1 MSYRRILLPE
11 PPPVIG
17 SAGTPEIFEQG
28 GTASVIR
35 RAVIIGNG
43 HPGSEHQSLG
53 LVRALGL
60 GGSMEIQRVVRP
72 KAGLHRWLRWLPLE
86 THQKLDTYLSLRLA
100 WLFQAVS
107 SVVLRLALLPPPRL
121 SLPAPPTP
129 PSASPSS
136 SSAPTA
142 VSPAEG
148 LAGSATAGTGVS
160 LPTGREAAAVAYT
173 DGRSAVGGTE
183 AASSLYN
190 PFSSPSVNGT
200 VDSSG
205 KPLETV
211 VAGSTNGMNSTF
223 ASGTFANSTFSNNT
237 FTNGTFAN
245 GPFPN
250 GTMANG
256 TSSSSFHTSDPF
268 HPRYEPTQHT
278 PRSVLLPRS
287 NPVSAQRPRILS
299 EASTSAFLP
308 AAAPADPAAI
318 AREANETLESE
329 GPLLVVA
336 AGRDTAAAAAEVKRL
351 APSSTL
357 VVQIQ
362 HPRND
367 LHQYDLVVAPLHDF
381 YGLTAAATREV
392 PSWILKW
399 IAPAPPAKNV
409 VLTTGALHI
418 AEPSLLRSAAATWHS
433 LSDFPKPLV
442 VVNIGGPTRHCS
454 YRPDLIAQLA
464 RTLKEMLQECQGSL
478 SVSFSRRTPVAMQRV
493 LQQELKDED
502 AVYIW
507 DGQGL
512 DPHLGNLAWADAF
525 IITADSVS
533 MISEACSTGK
543 PVYVVGGE
551 QCKWKIAE
559 FHRTLQ
565 RRGAIRPFNNSV
577 NLASTWSYPP
587 LTDNV
592 DVAARVRAEVAK
604 RGWVLHH
611 P

>member
-1 MSYRRILLPE
+1 
-11 PPPVIG
+11 
-17 SAGTPEIFEQG
+17 
-28 GTASVIR
+28 
-35 RAVIIGNG
+35 
-43 HPGSEHQSLG
+43 
-53 LVRALGL
+53 
-60 GGSMEIQRVVRP
+60 
-72 KAGLHRWLRWLPLE
+72 
-86 THQKLDTYLSLRLA
+86 
-100 WLFQAVS
+100 
-107 SVVLRLALLPPPRL
+107 
-121 SLPAPPTP
+121 
-129 PSASPSS
+129 
-136 SSAPTA
+136 
-142 VSPAEG
+142 
-148 LAGSATAGTGVS
+148 
-160 LPTGREAAAVAYT
+160 
-173 DGRSAVGGTE
+173 
-183 AASSLYN
+183 
-190 PFSSPSVNGT
+190 
-200 VDSSG
+200 
-205 KPLETV
+205 
-211 VAGSTNGMNSTF
+211 
-223 ASGTFANSTFSNNT
+223 
-237 FTNGTFAN
+237 
-245 GPFPN
+245 
-250 GTMANG
+250 MANG

-604 RGWVLHH
+604 HGWVLHH

>member
-86 THQKLDTYLSLRLA
+86 THQQLDVYLSLRLA

-121 SLPAPPTP
+121 SLPAPPPP
-129 PSASPSS
+129 PSSPAP
-136 SSAPTA
+136 SSAPA
-142 VSPAEG
+142 AAAAAAEEG
-148 LAGSATAGTGVS
+148 LAGSATAGAGVS
-160 LPTGREAAAVAYT
+160 LPIGRESAAVAST

-211 VAGSTNGMNSTF
+211 AGSTNGR
-223 ASGTFANSTFSNNT
+223 
-237 FTNGTFAN
+237 NGTFAN
-245 GPFPN
+245 GTFANGTMANGTFAN

-268 HPRYEPTQHT
+268 QPTQHT

-478 SVSFSRRTPVAMQRV
+478 SVSFSRRTPAAMQRV

-507 DGQGL
+507 DGQG
-512 DPHLGNLAWADAF
+512 
-525 IITADSVS
+525 
-533 MISEACSTGK
+533 
-543 PVYVVGGE
+543 
-551 QCKWKIAE
+551 E
-559 FHRTLQ
+559 FNH
-565 RRGAIRPFNNSV
+565 
-577 NLASTWSYPP
+577 
-587 LTDNV
+587 
-592 DVAARVRAEVAK
+592 
-604 RGWVLHH
+604 
-611 P
+611 

>member
-1 MSYRRILLPE
+1 MLRPWTPFPRCAGGAEVESTRE

-43 HPGSEHQSLG
+43 HPGSEHQCLG

-60 GGSMEIQRVVRP
+60 GGSMEIQRVV
-72 KAGLHRWLRWLPLE
+72 H
-86 THQKLDTYLSLRLA
+86 
-100 WLFQAVS
+100 
-107 SVVLRLALLPPPRL
+107 
-121 SLPAPPTP
+121 
-129 PSASPSS
+129 
-136 SSAPTA
+136 
-142 VSPAEG
+142 
-148 LAGSATAGTGVS
+148 
-160 LPTGREAAAVAYT
+160 
-173 DGRSAVGGTE
+173 
-183 AASSLYN
+183 
-190 PFSSPSVNGT
+190 
-200 VDSSG
+200 SSG
-205 KPLETV
+205 KPLETA
-211 VAGSTNGMNSTF
+211 AGSTNGR
-223 ASGTFANSTFSNNT
+223 
-237 FTNGTFAN
+237 NGTFAN
-245 GPFPN
+245 GTFAN
-250 GTMANG
+250 GTFSNSTFANGTFANNNTTNRAFANGTFVNG
-256 TSSSSFHTSDPF
+256 TSSSPFHTSDPF

-278 PRSVLLPRS
+278 PRSVLHPRS
-287 NPVSAQRPRILS
+287 STVSAQRPRILS

-329 GPLLVVA
+329 GPVLVVA

-381 YGLTAAATREV
+381 YGLTAAAGREV

-478 SVSFSRRTPVAMQRV
+478 SISFSRRTPMAMERV
-493 LQQELKDED
+493 LQQELKDQD

-551 QCKWKIAE
+551 NCKWKIAE

-565 RRGAIRPFNNSV
+565 RRGAIRPFNSSV

-592 DVAARVRAEVAK
+592 DVATRVRAEVAK
-604 RGWVLHH
+604 RGWVLH
-611 P
+611 PSRYLDISKTM

>member
-17 SAGTPEIFEQG
+17 SAGAPEIFEQG
-28 GTASVIR
+28 GTAAVIR
-35 RAVIIGNG
+35 RAVILGNG

-60 GGSMEIQRVVRP
+60 GGSMEVQRVVRP
-72 KAGLHRWLRWLPLE
+72 KAGLHRWLRWLPIE
-86 THQKLDTYLSLRLA
+86 AHQKLDAYLSVRLA
-100 WLFQAVS
+100 NFFQTISA
-107 SVVLRLALLPPPRL
+107 VVLRLALLPPPRL
-121 SLPAPPTP
+121 SLPAP
-129 PSASPSS
+129 ASTASGAAATS
-136 SSAPTA
+136 TSTSTSTAAPAAAAPAAAGAARTA
-142 VSPAEG
+142 TAAATAAAARTAAAGAAAAYADVWSEPGAGAAAASNSNHQSPMFVNG
-148 LAGSATAGTGVS
+148 ILGSAGKPSDIIG
-160 LPTGREAAAVAYT
+160 
-173 DGRSAVGGTE
+173 
-183 AASSLYN
+183 SSTN
-190 PFSSPSVNGT
+190 ARNGT
-200 VDSSG
+200 
-205 KPLETV
+205 T
-211 VAGSTNGMNSTF
+211 
-223 ASGTFANSTFSNNT
+223 ANSTL
-237 FTNGTFAN
+237 
-245 GPFPN
+245 
-250 GTMANG
+250 ANG
-256 TSSSSFHTSDPF
+256 TLSASYHTSDPNF
-268 HPRYEPTQHT
+268 PPNGVTQNT
-278 PRSVLLPRS
+278 PKPVLLPRS
-287 NPVSAQRPRILS
+287 SSSSVHRPRILS
-299 EASTSAFLP
+299 EPSTSAFLP

-318 AREANETLESE
+318 AAEANETLESE

-351 APSSTL
+351 APHSTL

-381 YGLTAAATREV
+381 YGLTAAAGREV
-392 PSWILKW
+392 HPWILKW
-399 IAPAPPAKNV
+399 IAPAPPTKNV

-418 AEPSLLRSAAATWHS
+418 AEPTLLRSAAATWHS
-433 LSDFPKPLV
+433 LSEFPKPLV

-454 YRPDLIAQLA
+454 YRPDLIGQLA
-464 RTLKEMLQECQGSL
+464 LTLKEMLRDCQGSL

-493 LQQELKDED
+493 LRHELKDQD

-551 QCKWKIAE
+551 HCKWKIAE

-565 RRGAIRPFNNSV
+565 HRGAIRPFNDNV

-592 DVAARVRAEVAK
+592 DVATRVRAEVAK
-604 RGWVLHH
+604 RGWVLH
-611 P
+611 PP